1 MVPIKKTMVADLSS
15 ILNLEVPIL
24 VVLGERRMRLGEV
37 VGLAAG
43 AIIELPKGADEPL
56 QLLVNNKEV
65 GTGTAVKVGENFG
78 LRVEGIGDLSERI
91 GALAGGLSGGLA
103 GDLAGDLSEDL
114 AGGMADTLVDDPGA
128 DDGASLGAESSEP
141 AATDS

>member
-1 MVPIKKTMVADLSS
+1 MVADLKS

-24 VVLGERRMRLGEV
+24 VVLGSRRMRLQEV
-37 VGLAAG
+37 MGLASG
-43 AIIELPKGADEPL
+43 AIIELPKSADEPL

-91 GALAGGLSGGLA
+91 GALGGGLDSGLA
-103 GDLAGDLSEDL
+103 GA
-114 AGGMADTLVDDPGA
+114 LVDAGA
-128 DDGASLGAESSEP
+128 DENVLEDVESAEP
-141 AATDS
+141 APADS